1 MSTPDTPAEE
11 PVLRELGWGTP
22 EVLHWLVDRVTGPL
36 PADAP
41 TAAEVHAA
49 IDAVHQPLATTTT
62 TVRASGPY
70 GGF

>member
-11 PVLRELGWGTP
+11 PVLRDLGWGVR
-22 EVLHWLVDRVTGPL
+22 EVLHWLVDRVSAPL

-49 IDAVHQPLATTTT
+49 IDAVHEPAPPVTQTVTT
-62 TVRASGPY
+62 GPSY